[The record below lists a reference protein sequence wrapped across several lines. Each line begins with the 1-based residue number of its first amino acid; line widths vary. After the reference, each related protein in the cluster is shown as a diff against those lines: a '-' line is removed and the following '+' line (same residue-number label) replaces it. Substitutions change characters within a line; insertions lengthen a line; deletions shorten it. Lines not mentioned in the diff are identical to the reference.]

1 MSEYILEMN
10 HIAKIY
16 GNGVVANSD
25 VSFNLKK
32 GEIHALVGENGAG
45 KSTLMKILFGMEQ
58 PSRGEIF
65 LRGEKTVFSG
75 SKEAIAKGIG
85 MVHQHF
91 MLVES
96 FTVAQNIVL
105 GM

>member
-32 GEIHALVGENGAG
+32 GEILSLIH
-45 KSTLMKILFGMEQ
+45 I
-58 PSRGEIF
+58 
-65 LRGEKTVFSG
+65 
-75 SKEAIAKGIG
+75 
-85 MVHQHF
+85 
-91 MLVES
+91 
-96 FTVAQNIVL
+96 
-105 GM
+105 